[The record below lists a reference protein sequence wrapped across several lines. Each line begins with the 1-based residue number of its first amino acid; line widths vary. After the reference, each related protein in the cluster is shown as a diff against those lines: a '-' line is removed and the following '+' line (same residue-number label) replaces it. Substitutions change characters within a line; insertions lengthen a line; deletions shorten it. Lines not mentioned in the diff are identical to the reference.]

1 LRLIDS
7 RVYSPYYGNVAIQ
20 RKPRGKSAG
29 DTRKRPGGKSLVY
42 LFWFVFFVVIL
53 LLFIINWKT
62 IRDTVNN
69 TGLVDRVTRRTTGTP
84 PESPEEIVPAPED
97 EAPPVSVVIPKP
109 PGDTGD
115 DDAGTTPPQGAEP
128 AATAPEPAANP
139 AAEPVKPPESAPQPA
154 EPPQPAAKPAPGT
167 ATTAPAAKPGGSAA
181 APTPK
186 TVTRSVYFIKFDE
199 ENGVILRTKVSRTL
213 PVTDSPLLDV
223 LNALLRGT
231 TAAEEQQDLR
241 SLIPP
246 GTRILSATVRG
257 STAYVSFSEDFQF
270 NVNGIEGYIA
280 QLQQLVWT
288 ITEFPNVQD
297 VQFLIEGRRV
307 DYLGEGIRI
316 GSPLSRGN
324 FQY

>member
-1 LRLIDS
+1 
-7 RVYSPYYGNVAIQ
+7 VAIQ
-20 RKPRGKSAG
+20 RKSRGSPAG
-29 DTRKRPGGKSLVY
+29 NSRKKPAGRSLVY

-62 IRDTVNN
+62 IRDTVNS
-69 TGLVDRVTRRTTGTP
+69 TGLVDRITRRSAEAP
-84 PESPEEIVPAPED
+84 SEIPDEISDESPENAAPAPED
-97 EAPPVSVVIPKP
+97 GTPPVSVVIPKP
-109 PGDTGD
+109 AGDAPGGG
-115 DDAGTTPPQGAEP
+115 AGPASPQSAEP
-128 AATAPEPAANP
+128 AAPAPEPAVTPVP
-139 AAEPVKPPESAPQPA
+139 AAKPVRPPEPAPRPA
-154 EPPQPAAKPAPGT
+154 EPPKPAAGT
-167 ATTAPAAKPGGSAA
+167 AAPV
-181 APTPK
+181 PK
-186 TVTRSVYFIKFDE
+186 TVVRSIYFIKFDE
-199 ENGVILRTKVSRTL
+199 ENGVILRTKASRTL

-231 TAAEEQQDLR
+231 TAAEAKQELR
-241 SLIPP
+241 SLIPS
-246 GTRILSATVRG
+246 GTRVLSATVRD

-288 ITEFPNVQD
+288 ITEFPNVND

-324 FQY
+324 FQ

>member
-1 LRLIDS
+1 LLLVHCLQAALIDF
-7 RVYSPYYGNVAIQ
+7 RGRSPYYENVAIQ
-20 RKPRGKSAG
+20 KKSRAKPAAN
-29 DTRKRPGGKSLVY
+29 TRKKPAGKSLVY

-62 IRDTVNN
+62 IRNTVNN
-69 TGLVDRVTRRTTGTP
+69 TGLVDRVTRRTTGAL
-84 PESPEEIVPAPED
+84 PESPEDTVPAPEE

-109 PGDTGD
+109 PDGIID
-115 DDAGTTPPQGAEP
+115 DDAEPASPQSTEP
-128 AATAPEPAANP
+128 AAPAPEPAASPAP
-139 AAEPVKPPESAPQPA
+139 AAEPVKPPESAPRPA
-154 EPPQPAAKPAPGT
+154 EPPKPAADTTTPA
-167 ATTAPAAKPGGSAA
+167 
-181 APTPK
+181 PK
-186 TVTRSVYFIKFDE
+186 TVERSIYFIKFDE

-223 LNALLRGT
+223 LNALLRGP
-231 TAAEEQQDLR
+231 TATEEKQKLR

-246 GTRILSATVRG
+246 ETRVLSATVRG
-257 STAYVSFSEDFQF
+257 STAYISFSEDFQF
-270 NVNGIEGYIA
+270 NTDGIEGYIA

-288 ITEFPNVQD
+288 ITEFSNVND

-316 GSPLSRGN
+316 GSPLSRSN

>member
-1 LRLIDS
+1 
-7 RVYSPYYGNVAIQ
+7 VAIQ
-20 RKPRGKSAG
+20 RKSRGKPAG
-29 DTRKRPGGKSLVY
+29 NTRKKPAGKSLVY
-42 LFWFVFFVVIL
+42 LFWFAFFVVIL

-69 TGLVDRVTRRTTGTP
+69 TGLIDRVTRRTAETP
-84 PESPEEIVPAPED
+84 SEFPDKSGDKSADKSGDESPEDTVPAPED

-109 PGDTGD
+109 AD
-115 DDAGTTPPQGAEP
+115 DSAGPASPQNGEP
-128 AATAPEPAANP
+128 AAPAPEPAVTP
-139 AAEPVKPPESAPQPA
+139 AAEPVKPPEPAPRPA
-154 EPPQPAAKPAPGT
+154 EPPKPAVKPAPKPAADT
-167 ATTAPAAKPGGSAA
+167 PAPA
-181 APTPK
+181 PK
-186 TVTRSVYFIKFDE
+186 TAARSIYFIKFDE

-231 TAAEEQQDLR
+231 TAAEEKQELR
-241 SLIPP
+241 SLIPL
-246 GTRILSATVRG
+246 GTRVLSATVRG

-270 NVNGIEGYIA
+270 NVNGVEGYVA

-288 ITEFPNVQD
+288 ITEFSNVKD

-316 GSPLSRGN
+316 GSPLSRNN

>member
-1 LRLIDS
+1 
-7 RVYSPYYGNVAIQ
+7 VAIQ
-20 RKPRGKSAG
+20 RKSRGKSTG
-29 DTRKRPGGKSLVY
+29 NTRGKATGKSLVY

-69 TGLVDRVTRRTTGTP
+69 TGLIDRVTRRTAESSDENPAGNSA
-84 PESPEEIVPAPED
+84 ESPEDVPATGN

-109 PGDTGD
+109 SGDITD
-115 DDAGTTPPQGAEP
+115 NDAGPASPQSAEP
-128 AATAPEPAANP
+128 AATAPEPATAIPKSAENTAPPTTP
-139 AAEPVKPPESAPQPA
+139 AAEPAKPPEPASRPPEPAQPT
-154 EPPQPAAKPAPGT
+154 AKPASST
-167 ATTAPAAKPGGSAA
+167 A
-181 APTPK
+181 APVPK
-186 TVTRSVYFIKFDE
+186 TVNRSIYFIKFDE

-213 PVTDSPLLDV
+213 PVTDSPLLDA

-231 TAAEEQQDLR
+231 TAAEEKQELR

-246 GTRILSATVRG
+246 GTRVLSATVRG

-280 QLQQLVWT
+280 QLQQLIWT
-288 ITEFPNVQD
+288 ITEFPNVND

-316 GSPLSRGN
+316 GGPLSRNN
-324 FQY
+324 FQH